1 MLGIRA
7 LSVQILILL
16 FVWHERWAPI
26 LINWVIYCS
35 SVEFLMIILLLLAK
49 IFFLI
54 LLHLIKLTQIHNLYE
69 KGSLFLGLYASQI
82 SNLFYINFIKTIT
95 KYLFLLLYT

>member
-1 MLGIRA
+1 
-7 LSVQILILL
+7 
-16 FVWHERWAPI
+16 
-26 LINWVIYCS
+26 
-35 SVEFLMIILLLLAK
+35 MIILLLLAK

-69 KGSLFLGLYASQI
+69 KGSLLLFLGLYASQI